1 MSGEKLF
8 SPRNRWFMGTVAVTL
23 TIAIVAA
30 LFGFLLLPSL
40 QRNAVFAGAWDKIC
54 SAAGLVRPATLASP
68 VVKPAFRTSE
78 VIVTPQMMGPTD
90 TVSIGRGATLALRCT
105 MCHGARGLSE
115 ADSPN
120 LAGQYETAVYK
131 ELQDY
136 KTGARVSAV
145 MGPRVADLSDQD
157 MRDLAAYF
165 AYLPRLPGYHPTG
178 DVPPP
183 RIVTSGAPLRNVPPC
198 GSCHGTIDYKTGA
211 AWLEGQSPVYLK
223 AQLQAFATGARH
235 NDISEQM
242 RNIARNMT
250 KDEIEAAAEYYSRQ
264 PPAAGTGSDTTAG
277 LK

>member
-1 MSGEKLF
+1 MSEEKLF
-8 SPRNRWFMGTVAVTL
+8 SLRNRWFTGAVGLTVA
-23 TIAIVAA
+23 IAAVAA
-30 LFGFLLLPSL
+30 LFGFVLLPSL
-40 QRNAVFAGAWDKIC
+40 QTGATFADTWDKIC
-54 SAAGLVRPATLASP
+54 TAAGLVRPTTLVSP
-68 VVKPAFRTSE
+68 VIKPDFQTSE

-131 ELQDY
+131 QLQDF
-136 KTGARVSAV
+136 KTGARTSAV
-145 MGPRVADLSDQD
+145 MSPRVTDLSDQD

-178 DVPPP
+178 DVPAP
-183 RIVTSGAPLRNVPPC
+183 RIVISGAPLRNIPPC
-198 GSCHGTIDYKTGA
+198 AACHGAIEYKTGA
-211 AWLEGQSPVYLK
+211 AWLEGESPVYLK
-223 AQLQAFATGARH
+223 AQLEAFATGTRR
-235 NDISEQM
+235 NDISQQM

-250 KDEIEAAAEYYSRQ
+250 PAEIAAAAEYYSRQ
-264 PPAAGTGSDTTAG
+264 PAAAVSEAAG

>member
-1 MSGEKLF
+1 MSEEKLF
-8 SPRNRWFMGTVAVTL
+8 TPRNRWFTGALGLTLAIAV
-23 TIAIVAA
+23 VAA

-40 QRNAVFAGAWDKIC
+40 QTNAVFADAWDKIC
-54 SAAGLVRPATLASP
+54 TAAGLVRPATLATQP
-68 VVKPAFRTSE
+68 VKPDFKTSE

-120 LAGQYETAVYK
+120 LAGQYQSAVYK
-131 ELQDY
+131 QLQDY
-136 KTGARVSAV
+136 KTGARTSAV
-145 MGPRVADLSDQD
+145 MSPRVTDLSDQD

-178 DVPPP
+178 DVAPPV
-183 RIVTSGAPLRNVPPC
+183 IVLSGAPLRNIPPC
-198 GSCHGTIDYKTGA
+198 GACHGTIDYKTGA

-223 AQLQAFATGARH
+223 AQIEAFAGGERR
-235 NDISEQM
+235 NDISQQM

-250 KDEIEAAAEYYSRQ
+250 KAEIEAAAEFYSRQ
-264 PPAAGTGSDTTAG
+264 PPAAGTGVG